1 MTALTALGRI
11 APPLAAEIA
20 WRAWRRV
27 GEPTA
32 VHARDAATHARA
44 HVENLGPVVTY
55 RWGTGQRVILLVHG
69 WHSRASRFS
78 EIIDALEGADT
89 TVIAFDAPANGA
101 TPGRFVTVL
110 DYVDAIEQL
119 ARLHGPIDT
128 IIGHSFGVLAS
139 FIAVRESVRVRRLV
153 AISGMYD
160 AEQLVDEFSRRAGIS
175 GAARRGLRRRIER
188 RTFPQVSDPWR
199 RFVSETDPTDG
210 VPLLI
215 VHDSGDTYVDPGQAL
230 LIADAHTGPVES
242 LITTGLGHARILSDP
257 AVVARIVDFTGA
269 GAEQAE
275 WAREE
280 QH

>member
-1 MTALTALGRI
+1 MTALTALARI
-11 APPLAAEIA
+11 APPLAAELA

-27 GEPTA
+27 GPPAA
-32 VHARDAATHARA
+32 VHERDAATHARA
-44 HVENLGPVVTY
+44 HIQNLGPVVTY
-55 RWGTGQRVILLVHG
+55 RWGTGPRVILLVHG

-78 EIIDALEGADT
+78 AVIDALEGPDT
-89 TVIAFDAPANGA
+89 TILAFDAPANGA

-119 ARLHGPIDT
+119 ARRHGQIDT

-160 AEQLVDEFSRRAGIS
+160 AAQLIDEFSRRAGIA
-175 GAARRGLRRRIER
+175 GAAKRGLRRRIER
-188 RTFPQVSDPWR
+188 RTFPQVANPWR

-210 VPLLI
+210 MPLLI
-215 VHDSGDTYVDPGQAL
+215 VHDSTDTYVDPGQAL

-242 LITTGLGHARILSDP
+242 LITTGLGHSRILGDP
-257 AVVARIVDFTGA
+257 GVVARIADFAAA
-269 GAEQAE
+269 GIERAG
-275 WAREE
+275 RTRD
-280 QH
+280 

>member
-1 MTALTALGRI
+1 MTALTALGHI

-20 WRAWRRV
+20 WRSWRRV
-27 GEPTA
+27 GAPAA
-32 VHARDAATHARA
+32 VHARDAAAHARA
-44 HVENLGPVVTY
+44 HVENLGPIVTY
-55 RWGTGQRVILLVHG
+55 RWGKGPRVILLVHG

-78 EIIDALEGADT
+78 TIVDALERADT

-110 DYVDAIEQL
+110 DYVNAIEQV
-119 ARLHGPIDT
+119 ARRHGPIDT

-139 FIAVRESVRVRRLV
+139 FTAVRESVRVRRLV

-160 AEQLVDEFSRRAGIS
+160 AQQLIDEFSRRAGIA
-175 GAARRGLRRRIER
+175 GAAKRGLRRRIER

-210 VPLLI
+210 IPLLI
-215 VHDSGDTYVDPGQAL
+215 VHDTGDTYVDPGQAL

-242 LITTGLGHARILSDP
+242 LITTGLGHSRILSDP
-257 AVVARIVDFTGA
+257 AVVARIADFTGV
-269 GAEQAE
+269 GAERAE
-275 WAREE
+275 WAREG
-280 QH
+280 H